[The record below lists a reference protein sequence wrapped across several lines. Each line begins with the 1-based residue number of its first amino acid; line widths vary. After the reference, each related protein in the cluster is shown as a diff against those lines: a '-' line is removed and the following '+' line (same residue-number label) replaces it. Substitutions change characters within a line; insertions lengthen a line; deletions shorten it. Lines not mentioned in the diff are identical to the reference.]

1 MLLSFQQSV
10 CLKKH
15 WLRSYVFFKKL
26 DIPKIIRLK
35 NTVLILTQTYK
46 QKLVKGRLN
55 KKMKNKVEEKSC
67 INSRVNW

>member
-26 DIPKIIRLK
+26 DIPKIIKLK
-35 NTVLILTQTYK
+35 KTVLIFTQTHK
-46 QKLVKGRLN
+46 EILVKGR
-55 KKMKNKVEEKSC
+55 
-67 INSRVNW
+67 

>member
-26 DIPKIIRLK
+26 DIPKIY
-35 NTVLILTQTYK
+35 TDTQRNISEREIK
-46 QKLVKGRLN
+46 
-55 KKMKNKVEEKSC
+55 
-67 INSRVNW
+67 